1 LASRNNTP
9 VLAEG
14 VAMNALHL
22 HAATVPGQ
30 IELLQGLKPSD
41 VNIVLAAAKRRR
53 FPARSV
59 LTIQGESADEFF
71 LLWKGRARH
80 FFETP
85 DGKKIIL
92 KWITPGQPFGAVAMV
107 ARPSTYFVSAEAVQD
122 CIALVWDALTIR
134 GLARRC
140 PQILENSLIIAADYF
155 AWYVAAHAS
164 LICHDARGRV
174 AHLLATLAPVIGQK
188 IPGGGIEI
196 DVTNEELASSTDI
209 TPYTASRLL
218 SQWQKSGV
226 LRKHRGKIRLHSP
239 ERLFLR
245 VV

>member
-1 LASRNNTP
+1 
-9 VLAEG
+9 
-14 VAMNALHL
+14 MNALHL
-22 HAATVPGQ
+22 HAGAIPRH
-30 IELLQGLKPSD
+30 IELLRGLKPGE
-41 VNIVLAAAKRRR
+41 VNVVLAAAKRRR
-53 FPARSV
+53 FPAKSV
-59 LTIQGESADEFF
+59 LTFQGEPADEFF

-85 DGKKIIL
+85 NGKKIIL
-92 KWITPGQPFGAVAMV
+92 KWITPGQVFGAVAMV

-122 CIALVWDALTIR
+122 CVALVWDAPTIR
-134 GLARRC
+134 QLALRF

-155 AWYVAAHAS
+155 AWYVAAHSS
-164 LICHDARGRV
+164 LVCQNARERV
-174 AHLLATLAPVIGQK
+174 AHLLTALAPVIGEK
-188 IPGGGIEI
+188 VPGGVIEI
-196 DVTNEELASSTDI
+196 DVTNEELANSTNI

-226 LRKHRGKIRLHSP
+226 LRKHRGKVRLHSP

>member
-1 LASRNNTP
+1 
-9 VLAEG
+9 
-14 VAMNALHL
+14 MNALHL
-22 HAATVPGQ
+22 HAAAIPRH
-30 IELLQGLKPSD
+30 IELLRGLKPGE
-41 VNIVLAAAKRRR
+41 VHVVLAAAKRRR
-53 FPARSV
+53 FPAKSV
-59 LTIQGESADEFF
+59 LTSQGEPADEFF

-85 DGKKIIL
+85 NGKKIIL
-92 KWITPGQPFGAVAMV
+92 KWITPGQVFGAVAMV

-122 CIALVWDALTIR
+122 CVALVWDAPTIR
-134 GLARRC
+134 QLALRF

-155 AWYVAAHAS
+155 AWYVAAHSS
-164 LICHDARGRV
+164 LVCQNARERV
-174 AHLLATLAPVIGQK
+174 AHLLTALAPVIGEK
-188 IPGGGIEI
+188 VPGGVIEI
-196 DVTNEELASSTDI
+196 DVTNEELANSTNI

-226 LRKHRGKIRLHSP
+226 LRKHRGKVRLHSP

>member
-1 LASRNNTP
+1 
-9 VLAEG
+9 
-14 VAMNALHL
+14 MNALHL
-22 HAATVPGQ
+22 HAGAIPRHV
-30 IELLQGLKPSD
+30 ELLRGLKPGE
-41 VNIVLAAAKRRR
+41 VNVVLAAAKRRR
-53 FPARSV
+53 FPAKSV
-59 LTIQGESADEFF
+59 LTFQGEPADEFF

-85 DGKKIIL
+85 NGKKIIL
-92 KWITPGQPFGAVAMV
+92 KWITPGQVFGAVAMV

-122 CIALVWDALTIR
+122 CVALVWDAPTIR
-134 GLARRC
+134 QLALRF

-155 AWYVAAHAS
+155 AWYVAAHSS
-164 LICHDARGRV
+164 LVCQNARERV
-174 AHLLATLAPVIGQK
+174 AHLLTALAPVIGEK
-188 IPGGGIEI
+188 VPGGVIEI
-196 DVTNEELASSTDI
+196 DVTNEELANSTNI

-226 LRKHRGKIRLHSP
+226 LRKHRGKVRLHSP